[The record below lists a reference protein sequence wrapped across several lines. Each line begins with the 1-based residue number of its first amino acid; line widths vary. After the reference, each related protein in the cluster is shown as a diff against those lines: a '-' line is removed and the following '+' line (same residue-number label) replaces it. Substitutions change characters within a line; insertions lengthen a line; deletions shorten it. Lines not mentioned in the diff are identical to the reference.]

1 MTVRAKATTR
11 SGKAPARGSPVE
23 EKEERKETV
32 RLSLDI
38 SPELNKLLKKLAD
51 ATGGTK
57 SDVLRKSIALME
69 VLVEA
74 KRQGKKFGIAEKDQP
89 LATEIIGL

>member
-1 MTVRAKATTR
+1 MDNR
-11 SGKAPARGSPVE
+11 PRGSPKSN
-23 EKEERKETV
+23 EKEKI
-32 RLSLDI
+32 RLSLDV
-38 SPELNKLLKKLAD
+38 STEMNELLERLAD

-57 SDVLRKSIALME
+57 SDVLRRAVALME

>member
-1 MTVRAKATTR
+1 MSSK
-11 SGKAPARGSPVE
+11 SSFLNRGSSDPPNN
-23 EKEERKETV
+23 ERSKV

-38 SPELNKLLKKLAD
+38 SPELNELLDRLA
-51 ATGGTK
+51 ATIGGTK
-57 SDVLRKSIALME
+57 SDVLRKAIALME
-69 VLVEA
+69 VAVEA

>member
-1 MTVRAKATTR
+1 MVAARTKR
-11 SGKAPARGSPVE
+11 GKVDNRPRGSPKSN
-23 EKEERKETV
+23 EKEKI
-32 RLSLDI
+32 RLSLDV
-38 SPELNKLLKKLAD
+38 STEMNELLERLAD

-57 SDVLRKSIALME
+57 SDVLRRAVALME